1 MNEKMKIAKII
12 STKQVVINAGS
23 NAGLKPGDK
32 LEIIDK
38 FGTDPVIDPD
48 TGENLG
54 TLDLPKGQLTVT
66 KTYPRMAI
74 AESPRKS
81 SLPSVYNGLPGFP
94 TVQKDLNV
102 DPEQI
107 TGGFPKPSGEQIKVG
122 DIVIKRS

>member
-1 MNEKMKIAKII
+1 MKIAKII
-12 STKQVVINAGS
+12 STKQVVINTGS
-23 NAGLKPGDK
+23 DAGLKPGDK

-48 TGENLG
+48 TGKILG
-54 TLDLPKGQLTVT
+54 TLDLPKGQLIVT

-74 AESPRKS
+74 AESPRRS
-81 SLPSVYNGLPGFP
+81 NLSYVYNGLSGFP

-102 DPEQI
+102 DPKQI

>member
-1 MNEKMKIAKII
+1 MNGKIKIAKII

-23 NAGLKPGDK
+23 NAGLKPGDR

-48 TGENLG
+48 TGESLG
-54 TLDLPKGQLTVT
+54 TLDLPKGQLIVT

-74 AESPRKS
+74 AESPRRS
-81 SLPSVYNGLPGFP
+81 NPSYVYNGLPGFP
-94 TVQKDLNV
+94 TFQKDLNV

-107 TGGFPKPSGEQIKVG
+107 TGGFPKPSGDQIKVG